1 MTSVGVISLDLII
14 KENID
19 KQLNKVKSHIHEAM
33 SKPMEKAGE
42 TVKKSMDKTFES
54 VSKTVGGFKKST
66 QSSLAKFAEDAVK
79 PLKEMQQ
86 KSSEALNSATAS
98 ASKPITKKINVKVV
112 TAKDLL
118 DEQGI
123 SDPIEKVNEKIS
135 ETVEKAKE
143 KLSNFEISTDP
154 VKRLEQELENTR
166 EKAALLQKKWQELN
180 EQLSKTDNDADASK
194 IISQINATEK
204 QLISLESSAEKTEQK
219 IKKSTSRIGSASSKA
234 GNSIKKTLGGAFK
247 SLKSVAGKALDGIKG
262 KFAKLH
268 SSVGSLEKP
277 VNKLGRSIK
286 NAFRRVFVMAGIL
299 ALVKA
304 FRSAITNACN
314 GNKEF
319 AKSLNA
325 VKANLNIAFEPIKNT
340 IMPYINA
347 LMQGLAKVTQTVAA
361 FINSLFGTT
370 YKKSLNTLKKA
381 QKANKD
387 AAKEAKTYLASFD
400 EMNVAQ
406 DTSSSDSG
414 SSGNDSDVDY
424 SAINGD
430 NVQLPDWAERMKDA
444 IRSGDWK
451 GVGSL
456 LAEKFNSA
464 VDGINWEAVKN
475 KVNSFMSGL
484 ADGLNGFIG
493 TLDWGKMGEALANG
507 MNTVFGGIYTFMKKF
522 KWSALGKGIADF
534 LNKAIKKADWGLIGK
549 TLASKWTAL
558 IDTLYAFVTNFDWS
572 AFGVSIGES
581 VNAWFNEIDWAKIG
595 ETISESIQ
603 GLLDTLLAFLSEVD
617 WQAIGED
624 IGEFICGIDWLGI
637 IEKIFE
643 VVKTALESAAELLW
657 GVVRKIVNGINEW
670 FDKLS
675 PGMKTLV
682 TTISLLT
689 AGFVAYKAAVSAAS
703 IAQKAYQ
710 AVCTAVNTVQKL
722 LNGTMKAN
730 PIGLVVSAIT
740 ILIGIFITL
749 WNKCDGFRNFL
760 KAMWN
765 GIKKVCSTIGN
776 FFKDVF
782 SKAWNGIKSVFS
794 KVGGF
799 FAGVWDLIKKPFLKA
814 AEWFKGL
821 FGNVVDGIKFVFK
834 KIVDIVKTPI
844 NWIIDGINTLI
855 GGINKISFDIPDWVP
870 FIGGG
875 KFGFDIPE
883 IPKLATG
890 GLATAPTLAMV
901 GDNRNAKADP
911 EVIAPLSK
919 LQGMLTDGAG
929 ISEIIALLREIV
941 DILKSLDFTFEGKIN
956 ERTLWKAIVKLY
968 REHKVRTG
976 GALI

>member
-1 MTSVGVISLDLII
+1 MTSVGTISLDLII

-54 VSKTVGGFKKST
+54 VSKTVDGFKKST

-166 EKAALLQKKWQELN
+166 EKADLLQKKWQELN

-219 IKKSTSRIGSASSKA
+219 IKKSTSKIGSASSKA

-406 DTSSSDSG
+406 DTSSSDSK
-414 SSGNDSDVDY
+414 SSDSDSGVDY

-444 IRSGDWK
+444 IRAGDWK

-456 LAEKFNSA
+456 LAEKINNAF
-464 VDGINWEAVKN
+464 DGINWEAVKG

-522 KWSALGKGIADF
+522 NWSVLGKGIADF
-534 LNKAIKKADWGLIGK
+534 LNKAIKKADWALIGK

-624 IGEFICGIDWLGI
+624 IGEFICGIDWAGI
-637 IEKIFE
+637 ASKVLE
-643 VVKTALESAAELLW
+643 VVTNALSA
-657 GVVRKIVNGINEW
+657 VVEVIGGC

-675 PGMKTLV
+675 TPGKVLV
-682 TTISLLT
+682 GIIGSLT
-689 AGFVAYKAAVSAAS
+689 AAFVAYKAALVAISIINKIIDAFKTAKAATEGMT
-703 IAQKAYQ
+703 IAQA
-710 AVCTAVNTVQKL
+710 A
-722 LNGTMKAN
+722 LNLVMSLN
-730 PIGLVVSAIT
+730 PIALVVAAIAGLVAGFVI
-740 ILIGIFITL
+740 L

-883 IPKLATG
+883 IPRLATG

-941 DILKSLDFTFEGKIN
+941 DILKSLDLTFEGKIN